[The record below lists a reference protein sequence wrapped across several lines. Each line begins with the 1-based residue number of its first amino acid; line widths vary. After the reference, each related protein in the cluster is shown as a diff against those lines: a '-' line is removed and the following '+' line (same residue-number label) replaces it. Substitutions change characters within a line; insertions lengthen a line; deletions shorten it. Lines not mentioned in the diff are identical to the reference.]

1 MDFNKQSELHN
12 FCQYWLQRNKENEKK
27 SSAYEKSDTQ
37 KFWLDLIE
45 KVFGLSSYNFD
56 LEFEK
61 PVNMRYE
68 GGGRA

>member
-45 KVFGLSSYNFD
+45 KVFGLSSYNFT

-61 PVNMRYE
+61 PVNMRYM